1 MANVFKKD
9 GMVISAGCVYADNYQ
24 GWVATANGGIVV
36 KFNPELNISEED
48 KTRVSAFVAEAD
60 AAPEDK

>member
-1 MANVFKKD
+1 MANVFQKD
-9 GMVISAGCVYADNYQ
+9 GMVISAGCVYADNHQ
-24 GWVATANGGIVV
+24 KWVATANGGIVV

-60 AAPEDK
+60 AAPGK